1 MSYQLFMGSKINQK
15 LIILHTENIANA
27 YSVYEKTT
35 GVPKFACT
43 ADWDIAAGLNIV
55 EKFSS
60 SVLI

>member
-1 MSYQLFMGSKINQK
+1 MGSKINQK

-43 ADWDIAAGLNIV
+43 AD
-55 EKFSS
+55 
-60 SVLI
+60 